1 MLRNGSLQADFGSE
15 MLICGCSEG
24 KKHNLT
30 CREMDDERLECVVVV
45 VVVV

>member
-1 MLRNGSLQADFGSE
+1 MVRNGSLQADFGSE
-15 MLICGCSEG
+15 MLICGWSEV
-24 KKHNLT
+24 KEHNVT